1 MACEAV
7 PKKIG
12 IQWLAIWNSNLELQ
26 LNNYQSSGIWYQ
38 KTVEKN
44 QTSFAA
50 DCNLIPENII
60 VLEPAEALK
69 FSYIVGWIIYKLTKN
84 DHVTKSHSQFKA
96 ICTHLKILSSEQIV
110 YEQDVRTQ
118 TTNVIP
124 GQKFLKFIYEMES
137 LILLL
142 FEKHEE
148 FGPNILQYIHN
159 SLSNNLPLLQ
169 SFNSLFDFAGQQ
181 LLTCEIAITER
192 QELKD
197 DVRVFLYERIISIY
211 MKSRQK
217 SWRRFNDLIP
227 EKGSSSLR
235 ENLKA
240 LRNDTQNLSR
250 NENTFISIKKVNIPQ
265 DPLLD
270 LAQLRIWAQLD
281 NAEEIFSKMLQVTEL
296 QWLLWAFG
304 DNNNTRIKRKK
315 LLIPLIFDHLK
326 KETQFCEEVI
336 LKGQMFTT

>member
-1 MACEAV
+1 M
-7 PKKIG
+7 
-12 IQWLAIWNSNLELQ
+12 
-26 LNNYQSSGIWYQ
+26 
-38 KTVEKN
+38 
-44 QTSFAA
+44 
-50 DCNLIPENII
+50 
-60 VLEPAEALK
+60 
-69 FSYIVGWIIYKLTKN
+69 
-84 DHVTKSHSQFKA
+84 
-96 ICTHLKILSSEQIV
+96 
-110 YEQDVRTQ
+110 
-118 TTNVIP
+118 
-124 GQKFLKFIYEMES
+124 YEMES

-250 NENTFISIKKVNIPQ
+250 NENTFTSIKKVNIPQ
-265 DPLLD
+265 DPLLG

-281 NAEEIFSKMLQVTEL
+281 NAEEIFSKMLQITEL
-296 QWLLWAFG
+296 QWLL
-304 DNNNTRIKRKK
+304 
-315 LLIPLIFDHLK
+315 
-326 KETQFCEEVI
+326 
-336 LKGQMFTT
+336 